1 MNRLY
6 LSIELGPLPSIS
18 AVVRPMHVSLHD
30 PCGSCESFWPRCS
43 NPDGMK
49 HVLAFRGYRLPLTC
63 PRRGHQKISEVAG
76 CLTCL
81 ARLARSFHPCKGDAL
96 ADGWARPLAK
106 VEQFVLRA
114 HRRLPIPIY
123 PPLVSWLPNSVL
135 RLPRKSDGDGLSHVS
150 IRCLER
156 RAIW

>member
-1 MNRLY
+1 
-6 LSIELGPLPSIS
+6 
-18 AVVRPMHVSLHD
+18 
-30 PCGSCESFWPRCS
+30 
-43 NPDGMK
+43 MK
-49 HVLAFRGYRLPLTC
+49 YVLAFRGVQASIDV

-96 ADGWARPLAK
+96 ADGWARPLAT

-123 PPLVSWLPNSVL
+123 PPLVSWLPNSV
-135 RLPRKSDGDGLSHVS
+135 PSTSAK
-150 IRCLER
+150 I
-156 RAIW
+156 